1 MDDPLGLRKNYL
13 QRFGT
18 TDTIVLQALN
28 DSSGNVT
35 VKAKNLVS
43 GAQTSFT
50 PTKRQLPDGSYS
62 NVANVA
68 GLSEGLYVVTMS
80 AGGETFTSNEFEVCD
95 DGIDETILIEYT
107 NSSNETFFDN
117 AFQVNGLPVTF
128 YLRLQGGFK
137 PGGYDPRVEVS
148 VFRTQMQEL
157 RVLYSQPYARYQLTV
172 GTANGVPVEVVE
184 LLNNILSLD
193 TVRIDGV
200 RYVRSEGDVPQKQQS
215 MAASQLFQVTCMLE
229 RIIAGDKRNVSYDL
243 AEFLVSSNMATQV
256 QNGQSY
262 STSISSSD
270 VRYSVDQITVTMG
283 GVDITSTAVAGTSI
297 NIPRVTGDIT
307 ITATASFYASV
318 VIEDTYITVKTG
330 QSTSVRVKLDA
341 HPAANQTVT
350 VSVTGSI
357 TAIPALLTFTTS
369 NWDTWQTVSVTTDQV
384 LDTEYANVVFTNSD
398 PLMTEST
405 ATIEIQPLAYED
417 VVDTTIPAGAHVL
430 TSSDFDTTSNYGNY
444 IRLTGYHGTWD
455 NVYVPDT
462 IDGKLTWITSGSG
475 TTAFRNNTTI
485 KYVTFADGVTVR
497 PGGQTTGCS
506 IEQLFEGCTN
516 LIGVSNLPTDATKMN
531 TAFSGCTN
539 FKFADNLDEL
549 VNITTINQAFNGCSA
564 LEYIQDISGMT
575 GVGGNL
581 QQTFRNCSSLVKVF
595 GFPNPVAASSNMQNA
610 YVNDTNLVSAI
621 VPAGVTNLTYTFGYC
636 SSLRKV
642 EIYDDNLTTS
652 NIGSTTFY
660 NCTNLTVY
668 CNANTTTHTTL
679 LTLFG
684 SSTQITIETFGG
696 GGSLP
701 SIVVWGDSIS
711 SPNKAWLEWPERL
724 QNKIGL
730 TDYIIKNEALAGEW
744 STSTTARQ
752 GGYEMTVGAFTIPA
766 DGTPTLVTITVNGDE
781 QFGTSPL
788 FSCGGSYNPCSIN
801 GVSGVLTRSGS
812 DYYFARNAAGQA
824 VSAPEGT
831 TIISDHDTAFNNSD
845 NVMLFFLNGN
855 AGWYNDPDKMLDM
868 FQKAVDHFTALG
880 GTKYIL
886 TGLSNLFADTPV
898 ALAEEFDALAASAF
912 GSHYFS
918 LREYQI
924 QNGLSQ
930 NGLTPSALDTQ
941 RMAEGRVP
949 ASLVGGGSVDNILI
963 YDGVNVT
970 DQVHPNAYG
979 ANTIMLAFYDKGKA
993 LGYWS

>member
-18 TDTIVLQALN
+18 ADTIVLQALN

-35 VKAKNLVS
+35 VKAKNIVS

-80 AGGETFTSNEFEVCD
+80 AGGDTFTSNEFEVCD

-157 RVLYSQPYARYQLTV
+157 RVLYSQPYARYQLTI

-200 RYVRSEGDVPQKQQS
+200 RYVRSEGDTPQKQQS

-243 AEFLVSSNMATQV
+243 AEFLVSSNMATKV

-270 VRYSVDQITVTMG
+270 VRYSVNQITVTMG

-307 ITATASFYASV
+307 ITATASFFAQ
-318 VIEDTYITVKTG
+318 VITDNTYVKIGTG
-330 QSTSVRVKLDA
+330 STGTVRVKLEA
-341 HPAANQTVT
+341 KPAVTQTVT
-350 VSVTGSI
+350 VS
-357 TAIPALLTFTTS
+357 ALGNLSVMPTTLTFTRS
-369 NWDTWQTVSVTTDQV
+369 NWNTWQSVTVTTGNVD
-384 LDTEYANVVFTNSD
+384 DTEYGNVLLTNSD
-398 PLMTEST
+398 PLLTET
-405 ATIEIQPLAYED
+405 TVTIEIAPLSYED
-417 VVDTTIPAGAHVL
+417 LVDTTIPAGAHVVTKDDFNS
-430 TSSDFDTTSNYGNY
+430 TSISGNY
-444 IRLTGYHGTWD
+444 IRLENYIGSYD
-455 NVYVPDT
+455 NIIIPST
-462 IDGKLTWITSGSG
+462 IDGKTCLVIAAGWG
-475 TTAFRNNTTI
+475 THTFKNNTTI
-485 KYVTFADGVTVR
+485 KYVTFEDGVMYGN
-497 PGGQTTGCS
+497 GGACNGYT
-506 IEQLFEGCTN
+506 IFNGCTN
-516 LIGVSNLPTDATKMN
+516 LIGVSNMNPATTSLQN
-531 TAFSGCTN
+531 AFANCTHL
-539 FKFADNLDEL
+539 KFIDNLDEL
-549 VNITTINQAFNGCSA
+549 VNVTNMQACFHGCSA
-564 LEYIQDISGMT
+564 LEYVQDLSGMT
-575 GVGGNL
+575 SITSSL
-581 QQTFRNCSSLVKVF
+581 SEAFRNCSSLVKVF
-595 GFPNPVAASSNMQNA
+595 GFPHALAATNVNIDNMC
-610 YVNDTNLVSAI
+610 VNDTNLTSFIIPQGAAA
-621 VPAGVTNLTYTFGYC
+621 AGWAFGYC
-636 SSLRKV
+636 TSLRKV
-642 EIYDDNLTTS
+642 EIYEDNMTTS
-652 NIGSTTFY
+652 QIGSTTFH

-668 CNANTTTHTTL
+668 CNADTTTYATL
-679 LTLFG
+679 IQLFG
-684 SSTQITIETFGG
+684 SSTNITIKTFGG
-696 GGSLP
+696 GGALP

-711 SPNKAWLEWPERL
+711 SPGKAWIEWPARL
-724 QNKIGL
+724 QNKLG
-730 TDYIIKNEALAGEW
+730 TADYLIKNEALAGEW

-752 GGYEMTVGAFTIPA
+752 GGYVMTTNAFTIPA
-766 DGTPTLVTITVNGDE
+766 DTTPTLLTITVNGDE
-781 QFGTSPL
+781 VFSENPL
-788 FSCGGSYNPCSIN
+788 FSCGMSYNPCSIN
-801 GVSGVLTRSGS
+801 GVHGNLSRNGA
-812 DYYFARNAAGQA
+812 DYYFARKAAGSA
-824 VSAPEGT
+824 MSIPAGTLIVS
-831 TIISDHDTAFNNSD
+831 DNDTVFNNSD
-845 NVMLFFLNGN
+845 NIMLFFLNGN
-855 AGWYNDPDKMLDM
+855 AGWYDDPNKMLDM

-886 TGLSNLFADTPV
+886 TGLSNLFAITPV
-898 ALAEEFDALAASAF
+898 ALAEEFDTLASAAF

-949 ASLVGGGSVDNILI
+949 ASLVGGGSDTNILI

-979 ANTIMLAFYDKGKA
+979 ANTMMLAFYDKGKA